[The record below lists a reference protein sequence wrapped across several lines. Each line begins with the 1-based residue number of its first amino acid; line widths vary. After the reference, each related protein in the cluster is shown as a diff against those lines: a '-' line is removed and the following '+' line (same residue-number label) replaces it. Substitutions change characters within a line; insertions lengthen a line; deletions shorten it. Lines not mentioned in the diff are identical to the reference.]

1 MSDEEAVLAA
11 FAAYMDFEFD
21 ERTNGYGPSE
31 ERIEQYTTGALKQRA
46 LDTLQARKDADA
58 FLVGRTTT
66 RVESVTI
73 DGDTAEVLVCYLG
86 RTRSFDSA
94 DELVHERSDEPA
106 LTLDRFP
113 WSIGDKWMDAR

>member
-1 MSDEEAVLAA
+1 MLAV
-11 FAAYMDFEFD
+11 FEAYMGFEFD

-73 DGDTAEVLVCYLG
+73 DGDTAEVMACFLG
-86 RTRSFDSA
+86 GSEAFDA
-94 DELVHERSDEPA
+94 
-106 LTLDRFP
+106 LDRLSTP
-113 WSIGDKWMDAR
+113 TAANRS